1 MNAVLLCAC
10 LCACWEDAP
19 CLRLSCQPEST
30 RGVSKEDIV
39 AAVEQNLVNERTGGS
54 RFKMRL
60 P

>member
-1 MNAVLLCAC
+1 
-10 LCACWEDAP
+10 
-19 CLRLSCQPEST
+19 
-30 RGVSKEDIV
+30 VSKEDIV